1 MTISKTQLRLLNL
14 AAEHAVNS
22 ELKYKHACLISKGSK
37 KIVVGHNHNRSTCRG
52 NLCCSFHAE
61 QDAINKLMSVL
72 FGGKEPSCLL
82 QGSEKD

>member
-14 AAEHAVNS
+14 TAQEAENS
-22 ELKYKHACLISKGSK
+22 ELKYKHACLISKGNK
-37 KIVVGHNHNRSTCRG
+37 KIVVGHNHNRSTHRG

-82 QGSEKD
+82 QGSPKN

>member
-1 MTISKTQLRLLNL
+1 MNISNTQLRLLNL
-14 AAEHAVNS
+14 TARDAVNS
-22 ELKYKHACLISKGSK
+22 ELKYKHACLISKGHK
-37 KIVVGHNHNRSTCRG
+37 KIVVGHNHNRSTYRG

-82 QGSEKD
+82 HCSPKN

>member
-14 AAEHAVNS
+14 AAEDAVNS

-37 KIVVGHNHNRSTCRG
+37 KIVVGHNHPRSTFNRK
-52 NLCCSFHAE
+52 LCCSTHAE

-82 QGSEKD
+82 QGSAKD